1 MVVDRPRAVAAAMD
15 RGLALTAG
23 LLSPSDDDSG
33 MVQLQAVQ
41 IEVDAEW

>member
-1 MVVDRPRAVAAAMD
+1 MD
-15 RGLALTAG
+15 RGLAVMTG

-41 IEVDAEW
+41 IKVDVEW